1 MINIFKPILK
11 ILGFTHK
18 VVHNVREDF
27 EDFIA
32 EQILD
37 RLDGSEKVDELE
49 RKMVSAII
57 NYLSIQEASSSMAVT
72 GVSFAREHEKEI
84 QDAVVNCM
92 DKANRIISKQLKKG
106 HKI

>member
-1 MINIFKPILK
+1 MINIFAPILK
-11 ILGFTHK
+11 VLGFAHK

-32 EQILD
+32 ENVLD
-37 RLDGSEKVDELE
+37 RLDGNEKVDELE

-57 NYLSIQEASSSMAVT
+57 NYLSMYESSSSVAMT
-72 GVSFAREHEKEI
+72 GVSFAKQHEKDI

-92 DKANRIISKQLKKG
+92 NKANRILSKQLKKG